1 MYDMEMG
8 RRNMKYAF
16 VGLLAVLI
24 AGVFVLAAVPM
35 GSLGKVVGVGSDQQT
50 GPKHLGKGNQTGD
63 HDNETEDMDNVTAI
77 AGGGGWQMVN
87 MSDVLYKDTFGC
99 FIGEQNNMSVGG
111 FVFQA
116 RDQGVTIHATNFTHV
131 DVDNTSVEN
140 ATIVTAKGWAL
151 YDKSAGFWF
160 TLILVDNGTTG
171 DMLKL
176 FIYKDLDKNWTMDES
191 SPLLQWV
198 FESLGGGNIWAGAEA
213 MEAED

>member
-1 MYDMEMG
+1 
-8 RRNMKYAF
+8 MKYAF

-35 GSLGKVVGVGSDQQT
+35 GSLGKVVGASEDQHT
-50 GPKHLGKGNQTGD
+50 GPRHVGNGNHTGE
-63 HDNETEDMDNVTAI
+63 HNETGEMNNTTPI

-99 FIGEQNNMSVGG
+99 FIGERDNMSVGG

-116 RDQGVTIHATNFTHV
+116 RDQGVTIHATNITHV
-131 DVDNTSVEN
+131 DVDNTSIEN
-140 ATIVTAKGWAL
+140 ATIVTATGWAL
-151 YDKSAGFWF
+151 YDKTAGFWF
-160 TLILVDNGTTG
+160 TLVLVDNGTHG

-176 FIYKDLDKNWTMDES
+176 FIYKDLEKNWTMDES

-213 MEAED
+213 MEAEN

>member
-1 MYDMEMG
+1 
-8 RRNMKYAF
+8 MKYAF

-35 GSLGKVVGVGSDQQT
+35 GSLGKVVGVGSDQHT
-50 GPKHLGKGNQTGD
+50 GPKHVGNGNHTGD
-63 HDNETEDMDNVTAI
+63 NNETGEMNDTTPI
-77 AGGGGWQMVN
+77 AGGGGWQIVN
-87 MSDVLYKDTFGC
+87 MSNVLYKDTFGC
-99 FIGEQNNMSVGG
+99 FIGEKENMSVGG

-140 ATIVTAKGWAL
+140 ATIVTATGWAL
-151 YDKSAGFWF
+151 YDKSPGFWF
-160 TLILVDNGTTG
+160 TLVLVDNGTAG

-176 FIYKDLDKNWTMDES
+176 FIYKDLEKNWTMDET

-213 MEAED
+213 MGSED